1 MEKHTKS
8 FRFGKKKKKWQSKS
22 EFRVQKPRKIQKK
35 STCGRR
41 DNENPGSIGLKNGLF
56 KEIAKGSV
64 RLVEAQEPKI
74 EKLNLGSG

>member
-1 MEKHTKS
+1 MNDSVDKLEGSATQIS
-8 FRFGKKKKKWQSKS
+8 
-22 EFRVQKPRKIQKK
+22 
-35 STCGRR
+35 CGRR